1 MKKVTRIFYFTCL
14 CVALCA
20 SAQVMSQIPHMD
32 VTHYRFE
39 LRVTDAHDT
48 IQMKETID
56 FSWKDKTKMPCL
68 NLVSKQKNGK
78 GMQVKSV
85 SKNGKECSFLHQEDT
100 LYFTDLPFQEFP
112 ITLEISYSGIPA
124 DGLVIGKNK
133 YGNRTFFG
141 DNWPTRARN
150 WMACNDHL
158 SDKAKVF
165 FSVQAPANYQVIAN
179 GIFQSTISLSEKEK
193 SWNYFSDIELPT
205 KVMVVGIADFEV
217 KWDKENRVSSWVYP
231 ENRDAGFFDFDLA
244 PSIVLFFE
252 NYIAPYEFATLA
264 NVQSTTRFGGM
275 ENAGCIFY
283 DEKAIDGTRS
293 SEALLAHEIAHQWFG
308 NSATESDWPHL
319 WLSEGF
325 ATYLT
330 LIYQEKVKGKSFFI
344 QELKQDRKQISSFV
358 KNYPN
363 PVIDL
368 AQHDLMKLLNANS
381 YQKGS
386 WVLHMLRVKVGDA
399 VFQKILQAYY
409 GEYRLS
415 NATSTDFERVAEK
428 IAGLEL
434 SPFFNQWLR
443 KPGIP
448 QLSIR
453 STGKRNQVDLTIL
466 QNQKNI
472 SFQFP
477 LQLKILFKDG
487 SSVIETLD
495 VKGQATRFK
504 KTYAKKV
511 NSFEV
516 DPNTELLFEQLD

>member
-1 MKKVTRIFYFTCL
+1 
-14 CVALCA
+14 
-20 SAQVMSQIPHMD
+20 
-32 VTHYRFE
+32 
-39 LRVTDAHDT
+39 
-48 IQMKETID
+48 
-56 FSWKDKTKMPCL
+56 
-68 NLVSKQKNGK
+68 
-78 GMQVKSV
+78 
-85 SKNGKECSFLHQEDT
+85 
-100 LYFTDLPFQEFP
+100 
-112 ITLEISYSGIPA
+112 
-124 DGLVIGKNK
+124 
-133 YGNRTFFG
+133 
-141 DNWPTRARN
+141 
-150 WMACNDHL
+150 
-158 SDKAKVF
+158 
-165 FSVQAPANYQVIAN
+165 
-179 GIFQSTISLSEKEK
+179 
-193 SWNYFSDIELPT
+193 
-205 KVMVVGIADFEV
+205 
-217 KWDKENRVSSWVYP
+217 
-231 ENRDAGFFDFDLA
+231 
-244 PSIVLFFE
+244 
-252 NYIAPYEFATLA
+252 
-264 NVQSTTRFGGM
+264 
-275 ENAGCIFY
+275 
-283 DEKAIDGTRS
+283 
-293 SEALLAHEIAHQWFG
+293 
-308 NSATESDWPHL
+308 
-319 WLSEGF
+319 
-325 ATYLT
+325 

-358 KNYPN
+358 KSYPN

-409 GEYRLS
+409 SEYRLS